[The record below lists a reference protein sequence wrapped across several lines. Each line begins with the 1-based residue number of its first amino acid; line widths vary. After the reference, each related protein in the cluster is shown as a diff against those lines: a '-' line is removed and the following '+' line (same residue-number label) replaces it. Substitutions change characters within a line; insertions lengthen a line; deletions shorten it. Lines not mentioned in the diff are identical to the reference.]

1 MNLWEQILEE
11 VGYLTEVLQELNLWE
26 LILKK
31 KKAWN
36 LFYMFRNCKENI
48 DQLGN
53 YPIDIPQIVKYY
65 PVNIEWIHIFSVC
78 ACP

>member
-1 MNLWEQILEE
+1 MNLREQILEE
-11 VGYLTEVLQELNLWE
+11 VGYLTDVLRELNLWE

-31 KKAWN
+31 ARK
-36 LFYMFRNCKENI
+36 LFYVFRNCKENV

-53 YPIDIPQIVKYY
+53 YPIDLPQIVKYNS
-65 PVNIEWIHIFSVC
+65 VNTEWIHIFSVC